1 MAQQNMNRTEQSN
14 RKNERSGRRIGLAF
28 TVAAHAVL
36 FLVFLNVA
44 LEPEYSLPDNS
55 IILLDFTEPVPVPEP
70 PKPIEVKAGNEPK
83 AKVANP
89 NEEVRLV
96 QQSQAQEVGAK
107 PVQTEEVT
115 MGNDGDVAKPE
126 PPRPKPIDKRALFSA
141 AASKKRDTL
150 APQTAERVSNAL
162 AAGHPDGNTR
172 VGDTEGSPTA
182 RLQGRNT
189 VGALPFPEYTVN
201 KAGKVVV
208 KILVDQYGKVI
219 GATPGVAGTTVQ
231 DKTLWDAAEKAAL
244 KAQFNV
250 SAAAA
255 TVQEGTITYVFKLK

>member
-1 MAQQNMNRTEQSN
+1 MSRTEESN
-14 RKNERSGRRIGLAF
+14 RKNERTGRKIGLFF
-28 TVAAHAVL
+28 TVATHAAL
-36 FLVFLNVA
+36 LLIFTNLA
-44 LEPEYSLPDNS
+44 LEPEHALPDES
-55 IILLDFTEPVPVPEP
+55 MILLDFSQMPEPVEEVVEP

-83 AKVANP
+83 AKVASP
-89 NEEVRLV
+89 EQEVRLV
-96 QQSQAQEVGAK
+96 QQSQAQEMGSK
-107 PVQTEEVT
+107 PVQPQETT
-115 MGNDGDVAKPE
+115 MGNEGDVAKPE
-126 PPRPKPIDKRALFSA
+126 PPRPKPIDKRALFA
-141 AASKKRDTL
+141 AAGSKKKDTL

-162 AAGHPDGNTR
+162 VAGHPDGNTR
-172 VGDTEGSPTA
+172 VGDTDGMPTA

-231 DKTLWDAAEKAAL
+231 DKTLWEAAKEAAL

-250 SAAAA
+250 SSTAAV
-255 TVQEGTITYVFKLK
+255 VQEGTITYVFKLR

>member
-1 MAQQNMNRTEQSN
+1 MTRTEESN
-14 RKNERSGRRIGLAF
+14 RRHERKGRKIGLSI
-28 TVAAHAVL
+28 TVAAHAAL
-36 FLVFLNVA
+36 FFIFFNVA
-44 LEPEYSLPDNS
+44 LEPQYTLPDEGM
-55 IILLDFTEPVPVPEP
+55 ILLDFTEEIVPEP

-83 AKVANP
+83 AKVASP
-89 NEEVRLV
+89 QEEVRLV
-96 QQSQAQEVGAK
+96 QQSQAQEVGEK

-115 MGNDGDVAKPE
+115 MGNEGDVAKPE
-126 PPRPKPIDKRALFSA
+126 PPRPKPINKRALFSA
-141 AASKKRDTL
+141 AASKKQDTL
-150 APQTAERVSNAL
+150 APQTAERVSDAL
-162 AAGHPDGNTR
+162 SAGHQQGNTR
-172 VGDTEGSPTA
+172 VGDTEGTPTA

-219 GATPGVAGTTVQ
+219 GATPGVSGTTVQ

-250 SAAAA
+250 SSTADV
-255 TVQEGTITYVFKLK
+255 VQEGTITYVFKLK

>member
-1 MAQQNMNRTEQSN
+1 MTRTEESN
-14 RKNERSGRRIGLAF
+14 RKHERKGRKIGLSV
-28 TVAAHAVL
+28 TVAAHAAL
-36 FLVFLNVA
+36 FFMFFNVA
-44 LEPEYSLPDNS
+44 LEPEYTLPDEGV
-55 IILLDFTEPVPVPEP
+55 ILLDFTEEVVPEP

-89 NEEVRLV
+89 NNEVRLV
-96 QQSQAQEVGAK
+96 QQSQAQEVGQK
-107 PVQTEEVT
+107 PVQTQEVT
-115 MGNDGDVAKPE
+115 MGNEGDVAKPE
-126 PPRPKPIDKRALFSA
+126 PPRPKPINKRALFSA
-141 AASKKRDTL
+141 AASKKSDTL
-150 APQTAERVSNAL
+150 APQTAERVSNSL
-162 AAGHPDGNTR
+162 VAGNPDGNTR
-172 VGDTEGSPTA
+172 VGDTEGMPTA

-231 DKTLWDAAEKAAL
+231 DKTLWNAAKEAAL

-250 SAAAA
+250 SATAA
-255 TVQEGTITYVFKLK
+255 TVQEGTITYIFKLQ

>member
-1 MAQQNMNRTEQSN
+1 MNRTEESN
-14 RKNERSGRRIGLAF
+14 RKNERKGRKVGLSL
-28 TVAAHAVL
+28 TVAAHAAL
-36 FLVFLNVA
+36 FLIFFNVP
-44 LEPEYSLPDNS
+44 LEPEYTLPDNS
-55 IILLDFTEPVPVPEP
+55 IILLDFTMEPEP

-83 AKVANP
+83 ALRATP
-89 NEEVRLV
+89 ESDVRLV
-96 QQSQAQEVGAK
+96 QQSQAQEAGAK

-115 MGNDGDVAKPE
+115 MGNEGDVAKPE
-126 PPRPKPIDKRALFSA
+126 PPRPKPINKRALFSA
-141 AASKKRDTL
+141 ASSKKSDTL

-162 AAGHPDGNTR
+162 AAGHPEGNTR
-172 VGDTEGSPTA
+172 VGDTEGLPTA

-208 KILVDQYGKVI
+208 RILVDQYGKVL

-231 DKTLWDAAEKAAL
+231 DKTLWDAAEEAAM

-250 SAAAA
+250 SATAA